1 MTRSVVARLVF
12 KDLYLT
18 RWTVISSLLAGL
30 FSIAIMPI
38 SGMLAYVGGVS
49 LICTLVILNIV
60 LVMNTVVH
68 ERKDKVLLFVLSLPI
83 SPSQY
88 TLAKVIANATAFGAS
103 WLILAVTAAV
113 VIDVSLLPNGWL
125 PFLFVVLVYLLTY
138 FCVLLAAALNTA
150 STAWT
155 ATVITVG
162 NISINFLIPFLLR
175 LPSVADNLRSPAAI
189 WTADLAT
196 ILAIE
201 AAVGATA
208 LAAGLYARS
217 RATEFV

>member
-1 MTRSVVARLVF
+1 MTRSVVSRLVL
-12 KDLYLT
+12 KDLYLS
-18 RWTVISSLLAGL
+18 RWVVISSLLAGL
-30 FSIAIMPI
+30 FSVAIMPL

-88 TLAKVIANATAFGAS
+88 TLAKVIANAVAFGAS
-103 WLILAVTAAV
+103 WLILAVVAAL
-113 VIDVSLLPNGWL
+113 VIDLSLLPNGWL
-125 PFLFVVLVYLLTY
+125 PFLFAVLVYLLAY
-138 FCVLLAAALNTA
+138 FCILLATALNTA
-150 STAWT
+150 STGWT

-175 LPSVADNLRSPAAI
+175 LPSVSDNLRSPTAV
-189 WTADLAT
+189 WTTDLAT
-196 ILAIE
+196 IVAIE
-201 AAVGATA
+201 IAVGAAA
-208 LAAGLYARS
+208 LATGLYARS
-217 RATEFV
+217 RASEFV